1 MKDLKQFLEHTNNK
15 TTDDT
20 YINFISAILK
30 QNGGHISFEDNG
42 GSLTLD
48 SVYDVNDEQVVLNT
62 IYLSKDE
69 KEVLADCDPDTE
81 IKFGTPLIDLINDQ
95 SDWYTISDMIND
107 IIQ

>member
-1 MKDLKQFLEHTNNK
+1 MKSFAQFLEHTNNK
-15 TTDDT
+15 TTDNV
-20 YINFISAILK
+20 YINFIIAVLK

-62 IYLSKDE
+62 IYLSKDK

-81 IKFGTPLIDLINDQ
+81 IKFGTPLIDLINETD
-95 SDWYTISDMIND
+95 DWYTISDVIKD

>member
-1 MKDLKQFLEHTNNK
+1 MTSLKQFLEHTNNK
-15 TTDDT
+15 TADDT
-20 YINFISAILK
+20 YISFISAILK

-62 IYLSKDE
+62 IYLSKDK

-81 IKFGTPLIDLINDQ
+81 IKFGTPLIDLINDS
-95 SDWYTISDMIND
+95 SDWYTISDVIND
-107 IIQ
+107 II

>member
-1 MKDLKQFLEHTNNK
+1 MKSLKQFFEHTNNK
-15 TTDDT
+15 TTDDA
-20 YINFISAILK
+20 YISLISAILK
-30 QNGGHISFEDNG
+30 QNDGHISFEDNG

-62 IYLSKDE
+62 IYLSKDK

-95 SDWYTISDMIND
+95 SDWYTISDVIND